1 MVFVAQ
7 SRIVNKAILIKSFE
21 RLQVVDLVSN
31 HKAGHSATASFG
43 KHRHDLEL
51 RSLVYIEVRLHDSYL
66 FLHALPVKKMLKLLG
81 SQMEQYAII
90 GFDTINKAVGEPLS
104 PPCKERLAVCSLQLY
119 LAFQQEK
126 IESANDSEQ
135 NENHQLKTRPH
146 EDACRLDHSRRE

>member
-51 RSLVYIEVRLHDSYL
+51 RSLVYIEIRLYDSHLL
-66 FLHALPVKKMLKLLG
+66 FYPFPIKKMLKLLG
-81 SQMEQYAII
+81 SQMEQYTVVGLDAL
-90 GFDTINKAVGEPLS
+90 NEAVVLPS
-104 PPCKERLAVCSLQLY
+104 VVCNFTLPS
-119 LAFQQEK
+119 
-126 IESANDSEQ
+126 N
-135 NENHQLKTRPH
+135 R
-146 EDACRLDHSRRE
+146 